1 MAIVGEELQDY
12 VINQINARQK
22 LHGSG
27 AGTDLGN
34 VRNDQQ
40 INLLNSNTS
49 WVKLASGISISGD
62 RLREIEVD
70 PSLSGMGLAKRYI
83 LASGFSRL
91 EGERLQQREGFLPQ
105 QANSSYTYGTYGY
118 SPMPGI
124 ENVDIKALNRGS
136 LKKATVKIKANNKQQ
151 FDIIDLL
158 YMRLGYTVLLEWGNS
173 LYTPDGVTRE
183 IVRGTLIEDPKR
195 FFSSG
200 YGSKKS
206 YRNILGPIE
215 YYKKYYACNYDALLG
230 KVSNFSWVFNTD
242 GSYDIEITII
252 SLGDVVES
260 LKLNISSDKSL
271 TQFVVDTTAASL
283 GTFPSSGGSSEGGS
297 NSGGNKTNVKKAL
310 KFFISEKGLE
320 APKAIGIIAAIM
332 GESGPFLNPAAKNS
346 TSGAYG
352 IAQWLGKR
360 RQNLQKVATS
370 LNQNENSFLAQ
381 LEFLYREL
389 TPGTGYTDTIA
400 DGYILKSVSKEE
412 TLAAM
417 TIFERWDYPVK
428 LFKEND
434 DSYRKVYDIIL
445 QEIKSG
451 KSSDKSLQDR
461 IEYLAVVKDEW
472 EKGDYKNVSF

>member
-1 MAIVGEELQDY
+1 MAIVGEELQGY

-27 AGTDLGN
+27 AGPDVYN

-49 WVKLASGISISGD
+49 WVKLASGISVSED
-62 RLREIEVD
+62 RLKEIDVD

-83 LASGFSRL
+83 LSSGFSRL
-91 EGERLQQREGFLPQ
+91 EGERLKQREGFLPQ
-105 QANSSYTYGTYGY
+105 QPDSSYTYGTYGY

-151 FDIIDLL
+151 FDILELL

-183 IVRGTLIEDPKR
+183 VVRGTLVEDPQR

-206 YRNILGPIE
+206 YRDILGPIE

-230 KVSNFSWVFNTD
+230 KVSNFSWAFNTD

-271 TQFVVDTTAASL
+271 TQFVVDTTATSL
-283 GTFPSSGGSSEGGS
+283 GTFPSSGGSGG
-297 NSGGNKTNVKKAL
+297 GGTNFGGDKTNVKKAL
-310 KFFISEKGLE
+310 KYLIVNKGVA

-332 GESGPFLNPAAKNS
+332 GESGPYLNPNALNS
-346 TSGAYG
+346 SSKAFG

-360 RQNLQKVATS
+360 KQNLQTVAAS
-370 LNQNENSFLAQ
+370 LSKTPNDLLAQ

-400 DGYILKSVSKEE
+400 DGYIKKSVSKEE

-417 TIFERWDYPVK
+417 TIFERWGYIVG
-428 LFKEND
+428 LYN
-434 DSYRKVYDIIL
+434 SLGGYNKVYDRVL
-445 QEIKSG
+445 QEVKSG
-451 KSSDKSLQDR
+451 SSPDKSLQDR
-461 IEYLAVVKDEW
+461 INYLAVVKDEW
-472 EKGDYKNVSF
+472 EKGDFKNIEL

>member
-1 MAIVGEELQDY
+1 MAIVGEELQGY
-12 VINQINARQK
+12 VIDQINARQK

-27 AGTDLGN
+27 AGPDVYN

-49 WVKLASGISISGD
+49 WVKLASGISVSGS
-62 RLREIEVD
+62 LLSEINVD

-83 LASGFSRL
+83 LSSGFSRL
-91 EGERLQQREGFLPQ
+91 EGERLDQREGFLPQ
-105 QANSSYTYGTYGY
+105 QPDSSYTYGTYGY

-124 ENVDIKALNRGS
+124 ESVDIKALNRGS

-173 LYTPDGVTRE
+173 LYTPDGVTRDV
-183 IVRGTLIEDPKR
+183 VRGTLIEDPQR

-206 YRNILGPIE
+206 YRDILGPIE
-215 YYKKYYACNYDALLG
+215 FYKRKYACNYDALLG
-230 KVSNFSWVFNTD
+230 KVSNFSWAFNTD

-271 TQFVVDTTAASL
+271 TQFVVNSTTTSL
-283 GTFPSSGGSSEGGS
+283 GAFPSSGGGG
-297 NSGGNKTNVKKAL
+297 GGNNFGGDKTNVKKAL
-310 KFFISEKGLE
+310 KYLIVNKGIA

-332 GESGPFLNPAAKNS
+332 GESGPYLNPNALNS
-346 TSGAYG
+346 SSNAFG

-360 RQNLQKVATS
+360 KQNLQTVAAS
-370 LNQNENSFLAQ
+370 LGKTQNDLLAQ

-400 DGYILKSVSKEE
+400 DGYIKKSVSKEE

-417 TIFERWDYPVK
+417 TIFERWGYIVSLYNSLDGY
-428 LFKEND
+428 
-434 DSYRKVYDIIL
+434 SKVYDRVL
-445 QEIKSG
+445 QEVTNG
-451 KSSDKSLQDR
+451 SSPDKSLQDR
-461 IEYLAVVKDEW
+461 INYLAVVKSEW
-472 EKGDYKNVSF
+472 EKGDFKNIEF

>member
-1 MAIVGEELQDY
+1 MAIIGEELQEY
-12 VINQINARQK
+12 VIDQINSRQK

-27 AGTDLGN
+27 AGPDLSN

-49 WVKLASGISISGD
+49 WVKLASGISVSED
-62 RLREIEVD
+62 RLREIDVD
-70 PSLSGMGLAKRYI
+70 PSLNGMGLAKRYI
-83 LASGFSRL
+83 LSAGFSRL

-105 QANSSYTYGTYGY
+105 QPDSSYTYGTYGY

-124 ENVDIKALNRGS
+124 ESVDIKALNRGS
-136 LKKATVKIKANNKQQ
+136 LKKATVKMKANNKQQ
-151 FDIIDLL
+151 FDILDVL

-173 LYTPDGVTRE
+173 LYTPDGITRE
-183 IVRGTLIEDPKR
+183 IVRGTLVEDPKR

-206 YRNILGPIE
+206 YRDILGPIE
-215 YYKKYYACNYDALLG
+215 FYKKKYACNYDALLG
-230 KVSNFSWVFNTD
+230 KVSNFSWAFNTD

-271 TQFVVDTTAASL
+271 TQFVVNTTSNSL
-283 GTFPSSGGSSEGGS
+283 GTFPSSGGGDSGS
-297 NSGGNKTNVKKAL
+297 NSGGDKTNVKKAL
-310 KFFISEKGLE
+310 KYLIINKNIES
-320 APKAIGIIAAIM
+320 PKAIGIIAAIM
-332 GESGPFLNPAAKNS
+332 GESGPYLNPNALNS
-346 TSGAYG
+346 SSKAYG

-360 RQNLQKVATS
+360 KENLQKVATS
-370 LNQNENSFLAQ
+370 LSQNQSSFLAQ

-400 DGYILKSVSKEE
+400 DGYIKKSVSKEE

-417 TIFERWDYPVK
+417 TIFERWGYIVGLYKTLGGYD
-428 LFKEND
+428 
-434 DSYRKVYDIIL
+434 KVYEKVL
-445 QEIKSG
+445 QEIKNG
-451 KSSDKSLQDR
+451 SSTDKSLQDR
-461 IEYLAVVKDEW
+461 INYLAVVKDEW
-472 EKGDYKNVSF
+472 ETGDWKNASI

>member
-1 MAIVGEELQDY
+1 MAIIGEELQEY
-12 VINQINARQK
+12 VIDQINSRQR

-27 AGTDLGN
+27 AGTDLSN
-34 VRNDQQ
+34 VRSDQQ

-49 WVKLASGISISGD
+49 WVKLASGISVSEA
-62 RLREIEVD
+62 RLNEINVD

-83 LASGFSRL
+83 LSSGFSSL

-105 QANSSYTYGTYGY
+105 QPDSSYTYGTYGY

-124 ENVDIKALNRGS
+124 ESVDIKALNRGS
-136 LKKATVKIKANNKQQ
+136 LKKATVKMKANNKQQ
-151 FDIIDLL
+151 FDILDVL

-183 IVRGTLIEDPKR
+183 IVRGTLVEDPKR

-206 YRNILGPIE
+206 YRDILGPIE
-215 YYKKYYACNYDALLG
+215 FYKRKYACNYDALLG
-230 KVSNFSWVFNTD
+230 KVSNFSWAFNTD

-271 TQFVVDTTAASL
+271 TQFVVNSTSTSL
-283 GTFPSSGGSSEGGS
+283 GAFPSSGGSGGGS
-297 NSGGNKTNVKKAL
+297 NSGGDKTNVKKAL
-310 KFFISEKGLE
+310 KYLIVNKGIA

-332 GESGPFLNPAAKNS
+332 GESGPYLNPNALNASSK
-346 TSGAYG
+346 AFG

-360 RQNLQKVATS
+360 KQNLQTVAAS
-370 LNQNENSFLAQ
+370 LSKTPNDLLAQ

-400 DGYILKSVSKEE
+400 DGYIKNSVSKEE

-417 TIFERWDYPVK
+417 TIFERWEYIVN
-428 LFKEND
+428 LYN
-434 DSYRKVYDIIL
+434 SLGGYSKVYDRVL

-451 KSSDKSLQDR
+451 SSPDKSLQDR
-461 IEYLAVVKDEW
+461 INYLAVVKSEW
-472 EKGDYKNVSF
+472 EKGDFKNIEF

>member
-1 MAIVGEELQDY
+1 MAIVGEELQGY
-12 VINQINARQK
+12 VIDQINARQR

-49 WVKLASGISISGD
+49 WVKLASGISVSED

-70 PSLSGMGLAKRYI
+70 PSLKGMGLAKRYI
-83 LASGFSRL
+83 LSSGFSRL

-183 IVRGTLIEDPKR
+183 IVRGTLLEDPKR
-195 FFSSG
+195 FFSSE
-200 YGSKKS
+200 YESKKS

-230 KVSNFSWVFNTD
+230 KVSNFSWAFNTD

-283 GTFPSSGGSSEGGS
+283 GTFPSSGGGGGGS
-297 NSGGNKTNVKKAL
+297 SSSFTGSKTNIQKAL
-310 KFFISEKGLE
+310 KFFIINKGVA

-332 GESGPFLNPAAKNS
+332 GESGPYLNPNAKNS

-360 RQNLQKVATS
+360 KQNLQTVATQ
-370 LNQNENSFLAQ
+370 LGKTENSFEAQ

-389 TPGTGYTDTIA
+389 TPGTGYTDSIA

-417 TIFERWDYPVK
+417 TIFERWGYIVGLYK
-428 LFKEND
+428 NLGGY
-434 DSYRKVYDIIL
+434 SKVYDKVL

-451 KSSDKSLQDR
+451 KSPDKSLQDR
-461 IEYLAVVKDEW
+461 INYLAVVKDEW
-472 EKGDYKNVSF
+472 EKGDFKNVSL

>member
-1 MAIVGEELQDY
+1 MAIIGEELQGY
-12 VINQINARQK
+12 VIDQINSRQK

-27 AGTDLGN
+27 AGTDLSN
-34 VRNDQQ
+34 VRSDQQ

-49 WVKLASGISISGD
+49 WVKLASGISVSED
-62 RLREIEVD
+62 RLREIDVD

-83 LASGFSRL
+83 LSAGFSRL

-105 QANSSYTYGTYGY
+105 QPDSSYTYGTYGY

-124 ENVDIKALNRGS
+124 ESVDVKALNRGS
-136 LKKATVKIKANNKQQ
+136 LKKATVKMKANNKQQ
-151 FDIIDLL
+151 FDILDVL

-183 IVRGTLIEDPKR
+183 IVRGTLVEDPKR

-200 YGSKKS
+200 YGSIKS
-206 YRNILGPIE
+206 YRDILGPIE
-215 YYKKYYACNYDALLG
+215 FYKRKYACNYDALLG
-230 KVSNFSWVFNTD
+230 KVSNFSWAFNTD

-271 TQFVVDTTAASL
+271 TQFVVNTTATSL
-283 GTFPSSGGSSEGGS
+283 GTFPSSGGGDGGS
-297 NSGGNKTNVKKAL
+297 NSGGDKTNVKKAL
-310 KFFISEKGLE
+310 KYLIINKNIES
-320 APKAIGIIAAIM
+320 PKAIGIIAAIM
-332 GESGPFLNPAAKNS
+332 GESGPYLNPNALNS
-346 TSGAYG
+346 SSKAYG

-360 RQNLQKVATS
+360 KNNLQKVAAS
-370 LNQNENSFLAQ
+370 LSQNQSSFLAQ

-400 DGYILKSVSKEE
+400 DGYIKKSVSKEE

-417 TIFERWDYPVK
+417 TIFERWGYIVGLYKTLGGYD
-428 LFKEND
+428 
-434 DSYRKVYDIIL
+434 KVYERVL

-451 KSSDKSLQDR
+451 SSPDKSLQTR
-461 IEYLAVVKDEW
+461 INYLAVVRDEW
-472 EKGDYKNVSF
+472 ESGDWKNASI